1 MINKQNK
8 GFMWICL
15 SAVCLVILLFLNFN
29 EVNVIADKIV
39 GTIFSTHIK
48 DVVNIVAIL
57 SGVTGI
63 LVGVASIRI
72 SNLGAVEEYFQQ
84 GDAKE
89 QTEARRKI
97 YVLINN
103 GQKIDKNDVD
113 AATVIAFFHFW
124 GLMVKKHYL
133 PIWVFESASGYA
145 VIKLYEGLLGM
156 IGERRQDN
164 PEYAQYFEW
173 LYVKVKKKL
182 NINEQ
187 PLKRVRQEKTHNDS
201 SFYTMEEVKELG
213 FARCGK
219 HVLISRKASIYG
231 ASNMTLGNNV
241 RIDDYC
247 LLSGQISIGSNVHIS
262 AYSCLIG
269 GEYGI
274 EVGDFASIS
283 SRCAIYAKSDDYS
296 GKAMTNPT
304 IPVSFRAV
312 YGERVR
318 LKRHCIIGT
327 GTTILPGSI
336 LEEGAAIGAMS
347 LVKGKVEP
355 WSIWGGLPC
364 KPIKER
370 LKNPLKMEKEYF
382 SVNKE
387 EN

>member
-1 MINKQNK
+1 M
-8 GFMWICL
+8 
-15 SAVCLVILLFLNFN
+15 
-29 EVNVIADKIV
+29 
-39 GTIFSTHIK
+39 
-48 DVVNIVAIL
+48 
-57 SGVTGI
+57 
-63 LVGVASIRI
+63 
-72 SNLGAVEEYFQQ
+72 
-84 GDAKE
+84 
-89 QTEARRKI
+89 
-97 YVLINN
+97 
-103 GQKIDKNDVD
+103 
-113 AATVIAFFHFW
+113 
-124 GLMVKKHYL
+124 
-133 PIWVFESASGYA
+133 
-145 VIKLYEGLLGM
+145 
-156 IGERRQDN
+156 
-164 PEYAQYFEW
+164 
-173 LYVKVKKKL
+173 
-182 NINEQ
+182 
-187 PLKRVRQEKTHNDS
+187 
-201 SFYTMEEVKELG
+201 
-213 FARCGK
+213 
-219 HVLISRKASIYG
+219 
-231 ASNMTLGNNV
+231 
-241 RIDDYC
+241 
-247 LLSGQISIGSNVHIS
+247 SGQISIGSNVHIS

-312 YGERVR
+312 YGEKVR

-355 WSIWGGLPC
+355 WSIWGGIPC